1 MQSRLS
7 GKNRGLFPAPAI
19 AALAAI
25 GLAAAAAQAALVLTV
40 AQTGE
45 PTSTVTDNGTGDLN
59 PAPNA
64 ITFDEFDTGGVS
76 LSLISGSS
84 NSPGN
89 AASGDITETQFDISN
104 SSSSSVTLT
113 VTLNDTGFIL
123 PVSPRELLS
132 TITANPLPGDSTVT
146 LQSSANTT
154 STPLQTL
161 TAPGSDTETVAFAD
175 LGTYS
180 LNDVVTLTIPADQQ
194 TAITATTS
202 VVSAVPEPASLGL
215 IAVASF
221 GLCARRRHV

>member
-1 MQSRLS
+1 
-7 GKNRGLFPAPAI
+7 
-19 AALAAI
+19 
-25 GLAAAAAQAALVLTV
+25 
-40 AQTGE
+40 
-45 PTSTVTDNGTGDLN
+45 
-59 PAPNA
+59 
-64 ITFDEFDTGGVS
+64 
-76 LSLISGSS
+76 
-84 NSPGN
+84 
-89 AASGDITETQFDISN
+89 
-104 SSSSSVTLT
+104 VTLT